1 MAIKKAAKF
10 APTIFTGSEEPND
23 ANVEPGKVGDL
34 YIRVHSGAGSA
45 GIYFCKTIHGSGKWG
60 TAGTG

>member
-1 MAIKKAAKF
+1 MAIKKATKVS
-10 APTIFTGSEEPND
+10 PVIYTGSAEPN
-23 ANVEPGKVGDL
+23 AAGIEPSKVGDL

-45 GIYFCKTIHGSGKWG
+45 GIYFCKTISGSKKWG